1 MKIFDE
7 NNSELYFNTIDQLFN
22 VKMDIDNNMENNF
35 KIKANNS
42 NDEVIIDDD
51 FLLGICNVE
60 ILTSTNIPLIQLFII
75 SKENWINVKK

>member
-1 MKIFDE
+1 M
-7 NNSELYFNTIDQLFN
+7 L
-22 VKMDIDNNMENNF
+22 
-35 KIKANNS
+35 NS